1 MIYLLLFLAMLIF
14 ASLWYMFTTKF
25 LPVETYDQ
33 ETKDNTGYD
42 ERQRVMFLEIFAK
55 TFVGVV
61 NSFFIAMIFR
71 IFALYQGKHIV
82 YPFNHFPELIY
93 LLIVALLLIS
103 NYFIV
108 KKKFTS

>member
-1 MIYLLLFLAMLIF
+1 MLLILATLIF
-14 ASLWYMFTTKF
+14 VSLWYIFTTKF

-33 ETKDNTGYD
+33 KTKDNTGYD
-42 ERQRVMFLEIFAK
+42 ERQRAMFLEIFAK
-55 TFVGVV
+55 TFVGLIYY
-61 NSFFIAMIFR
+61 FLIGMILKA
-71 IFALYQGKHIV
+71 FALYQGKHVV